1 MSNTLDY
8 IWSTIPTSRIF
19 PFNKERA
26 QKEFFCVTSRV
37 CDESRIPFLDLPTAA
52 AAGPSSDNW
61 PSEPCSKLS
70 TLASFRHLR
79 LQLLLVFSRVIYIK
93 QNKLLIY
100 LDLMHCQWWTRVE
113 TWRVTK
119 CQMPHSC
126 FARVPECSAVET
138 QELYVPI
145 THSLLLFD
153 LALPSSSAS
162 TARNIRYIY
171 AVRAPFI

>member
-1 MSNTLDY
+1 MLEY

-52 AAGPSSDNW
+52 AAGPSSNNW
-61 PSEPCSKLS
+61 TSEPRSKLS

-79 LQLLLVFSRVIYIK
+79 LLLLLVFRVIYIK
-93 QNKLLIY
+93 QNKPLIY
-100 LDLMHCQWWTRVE
+100 LDLMHCQWWRRVE
-113 TWRVTK
+113 TSWRVTK

-126 FARVPECSAVET
+126 FARVLECSAAET

-153 LALPSSSAS
+153 LAAYFFC
-162 TARNIRYIY
+162 I
-171 AVRAPFI
+171 